1 MKRVENSV
9 EEKTTLSVVEE
20 SRCIARVILSP
31 QAKNLTTLNSMQR
44 TIMLMSLILL
54 WALILPLLAAAQPL
68 KEIRIGSSDITVSNL
83 TTFYARDRKFFAAEG
98 IDVKIIIVKT
108 EAALAALTVG
118 DLDYSTLSTSSIEA
132 TLKGM
137 PLRLIAVTNR
147 QPLLGLLVRKGIN
160 SVSEL
165 RGKKLSISSFGGAI
179 YGAAVYLLKSHDL
192 KPKEDVVILAG
203 GSNAARAAALKQGAV
218 DAALLSSP
226 DDIRAAGEGFR
237 ILLDVGSEYRLPWGG
252 VSATTGKIR
261 ANPPEVEKILR
272 AVLRATRAI
281 TEPRN
286 KDDVTSWIG
295 KFFKLERPAS
305 DEFYRRLVPSLNPGG
320 VVERD
325 KIKLVIDNAV
335 ERGMTDKPLDPD
347 AVIDFSIAKQL
358 RF

>member
-1 MKRVENSV
+1 MVRW
-9 EEKTTLSVVEE
+9 LSLL
-20 SRCIARVILSP
+20 CFWILIFAPS
-31 QAKNLTTLNSMQR
+31 AG
-44 TIMLMSLILL
+44 
-54 WALILPLLAAAQPL
+54 AQPL

-83 TTFYARDRKFFAAEG
+83 CTFYARDRKFFEAEG
-98 IDVKIIIVKT
+98 MDVKIIIVKT
-108 EAALAALTVG
+108 EAALAALGVG
-118 DLDYSTLSTSSIEA
+118 ELDYSTLSTSSIEA

-179 YGAAVYLLKSHDL
+179 YGAAVYLLKNHGL
-192 KPKEDVVILAG
+192 KPKEDVTILAG
-203 GSNAARAAALKQGAV
+203 GSNSARAAALKQGAV

-237 ILLDVGSEYRLPWGG
+237 ILLDVGSDYRLPWGG
-252 VSATTGKIR
+252 VSTTTGKIR
-261 ANPPEVEKILR
+261 GSPPEVEKVLR

-281 TEPRN
+281 TELRN
-286 KDDVTSWIG
+286 KDEVTSWIG
-295 KFFKLERPAS
+295 KFFKLDRAMAE
-305 DEFYRRLVPSLNPGG
+305 EFYRRLVPSLNPGG
-320 VVERD
+320 ITERD

-335 ERGMTDKPLDPD
+335 ERGLTDKPLDPD
-347 AVIDFSIAKQL
+347 AVVDFSIAKQL

>member
-1 MKRVENSV
+1 MVRW
-9 EEKTTLSVVEE
+9 LSLL
-20 SRCIARVILSP
+20 CFWILVFAPS
-31 QAKNLTTLNSMQR
+31 AG
-44 TIMLMSLILL
+44 
-54 WALILPLLAAAQPL
+54 AQPL

-83 TTFYARDRKFFAAEG
+83 CTFYARDRKFFEAEG
-98 IDVKIIIVKT
+98 MDVKIIIVKT
-108 EAALAALTVG
+108 EAALAALGVG
-118 DLDYSTLSTSSIEA
+118 ELDYSTLSTSSIEA

-179 YGAAVYLLKSHDL
+179 YGAAVYLLKNHGL
-192 KPKEDVVILAG
+192 KPKEDVTILAG
-203 GSNAARAAALKQGAV
+203 GSNSARAAALKQGAV

-237 ILLDVGSEYRLPWGG
+237 ILLDVGNDYRLPWGG
-252 VSATTGKIR
+252 VSTTTGKIR
-261 ANPPEVEKILR
+261 GSPPEVEKVLR

-281 TEPRN
+281 TELRN
-286 KDDVTSWIG
+286 KDEVTSWIG
-295 KFFKLERPAS
+295 KFFKLDRAMAE
-305 DEFYRRLVPSLNPGG
+305 EFYRRLVPSLNPGG
-320 VVERD
+320 ITERD

-335 ERGMTDKPLDPD
+335 ERGLTDKPLDPD
-347 AVIDFSIAKQL
+347 AVVDFSIAKQL

>member
-1 MKRVENSV
+1 MKIGMTEIVRW
-9 EEKTTLSVVEE
+9 LSLLYFW
-20 SRCIARVILSP
+20 ILIFAPS
-31 QAKNLTTLNSMQR
+31 AG
-44 TIMLMSLILL
+44 
-54 WALILPLLAAAQPL
+54 AQPL

-83 TTFYARDRKFFAAEG
+83 CTFYARDRKFFEAEG
-98 IDVKIIIVKT
+98 MDVKIIIVKT
-108 EAALAALTVG
+108 EAALAALGVG
-118 DLDYSTLSTSSIEA
+118 ELDYSTLSTSSIEA

-179 YGAAVYLLKSHDL
+179 YGAAVYLLKNHGL
-192 KPKEDVVILAG
+192 KPKEDVTILAG
-203 GSNAARAAALKQGAV
+203 GSNSARAAALKQGAV

-237 ILLDVGSEYRLPWGG
+237 ILLDVGSDYRLPWGG
-252 VSATTGKIR
+252 VSTTTGKIR
-261 ANPPEVEKILR
+261 GSPPEVEKVLR

-281 TEPRN
+281 TELRN
-286 KDDVTSWIG
+286 KDEVTSWIG
-295 KFFKLERPAS
+295 KFFKLDRAMSE
-305 DEFYRRLVPSLNPGG
+305 EFYRRLVPSLNPGG
-320 VVERD
+320 ITERD

-335 ERGMTDKPLDPD
+335 ERGLTDKPLDPD
-347 AVIDFSIAKQL
+347 AVVDFSIAKQL

>member
-1 MKRVENSV
+1 MVRW
-9 EEKTTLSVVEE
+9 LSLL
-20 SRCIARVILSP
+20 CFWILVFAP
-31 QAKNLTTLNSMQR
+31 CAG
-44 TIMLMSLILL
+44 
-54 WALILPLLAAAQPL
+54 AQPL

-83 TTFYARDRKFFAAEG
+83 CTFYARDRKFFEAEG
-98 IDVKIIIVKT
+98 MDVKIIIVKT
-108 EAALAALTVG
+108 EAALAALGVG
-118 DLDYSTLSTSSIEA
+118 ELDYSTLSTSSIEA

-179 YGAAVYLLKSHDL
+179 YGAAVYLLKNHGL
-192 KPKEDVVILAG
+192 KPKEDVTILAG
-203 GSNAARAAALKQGAV
+203 GSNSARAAALKQGAV

-237 ILLDVGSEYRLPWGG
+237 ILLDVGSDYRLPWGG
-252 VSATTGKIR
+252 VSTTTGKIR
-261 ANPPEVEKILR
+261 GSPPEVEKVLR

-281 TEPRN
+281 TELRN
-286 KDDVTSWIG
+286 KDEVTSWIG
-295 KFFKLERPAS
+295 KFFKLDRAMAE
-305 DEFYRRLVPSLNPGG
+305 EFYRRLVPSLNPGG
-320 VVERD
+320 ITERD

-335 ERGMTDKPLDPD
+335 ERGLTDKPLDPD
-347 AVIDFSIAKQL
+347 AVVDFSIAKQL

>member
-1 MKRVENSV
+1 MNLRRQPS
-9 EEKTTLSVVEE
+9 
-20 SRCIARVILSP
+20 
-31 QAKNLTTLNSMQR
+31 LTTMRIAVL
-44 TIMLMSLILL
+44 TFVCFLL
-54 WALILPLLAAAQPL
+54 FPHVAAAQSL

-83 TTFYARDRKFFAAEG
+83 CTFYARDRKFFEAEG

-108 EAALAALTVG
+108 EAALAALTLG

-137 PLRLIAVTNR
+137 PLRLIAITNK

-160 SVSEL
+160 TVSDL
-165 RGKKLSISSFGGAI
+165 KGKKLSISSFGGAI
-179 YGAAVYLLKSHDL
+179 YGAAVYLLKTHGL
-192 KPKEDVVILAG
+192 RPKEDVIILAG
-203 GSNAARAAALKQGAV
+203 GSNAARATALRQGAV

-226 DDIRAAGEGFR
+226 DDIRSAGEGFR

-252 VSATTGKIR
+252 VSTTVTKIR
-261 ANPPEVEKILR
+261 GNPPEVEKVLR

-286 KDDVTSWIG
+286 KDDVTNWIG
-295 KFFKLERPAS
+295 KFFKLDRAMS
-305 DEFYRRLVPSLNPGG
+305 DEFYRRLGPSLNPGG
-320 VVERD
+320 IVERD

-335 ERGMTDKPLDPD
+335 ERGLTDKPLDPD
-347 AVIDFSIAKQL
+347 AVVDFSIMKQL

>member
-1 MKRVENSV
+1 MVRW
-9 EEKTTLSVVEE
+9 LSLL
-20 SRCIARVILSP
+20 CFWILVFAPS
-31 QAKNLTTLNSMQR
+31 AN
-44 TIMLMSLILL
+44 
-54 WALILPLLAAAQPL
+54 AQPL

-83 TTFYARDRKFFAAEG
+83 CTFYARDRKFFEAEG
-98 IDVKIIIVKT
+98 MDVKIIIVKT
-108 EAALAALTVG
+108 EAALAALGVG
-118 DLDYSTLSTSSIEA
+118 ELDYSTLSTSSIEA

-179 YGAAVYLLKSHDL
+179 YGAAVYLLKNHGL
-192 KPKEDVVILAG
+192 KPKEDVTILAG
-203 GSNAARAAALKQGAV
+203 GSNSARAAALKQGAV

-237 ILLDVGSEYRLPWGG
+237 ILLDVGSDYRLPWGG
-252 VSATTGKIR
+252 VSTTTGKIR
-261 ANPPEVEKILR
+261 GSPPEVEKVLR

-281 TEPRN
+281 TELRN
-286 KDDVTSWIG
+286 KDEVTSWIG
-295 KFFKLERPAS
+295 KFFKLDRAMAE
-305 DEFYRRLVPSLNPGG
+305 EFYRRLVPSLNPGG
-320 VVERD
+320 ITERD

-335 ERGMTDKPLDPD
+335 ERGLTDKPLDPD
-347 AVIDFSIAKQL
+347 AVVDFSIAKQL

>member
-1 MKRVENSV
+1 MVRW
-9 EEKTTLSVVEE
+9 LSLL
-20 SRCIARVILSP
+20 CFWILVFAPS
-31 QAKNLTTLNSMQR
+31 TG
-44 TIMLMSLILL
+44 
-54 WALILPLLAAAQPL
+54 AQPL

-83 TTFYARDRKFFAAEG
+83 CTFYARDRKFFEAEG
-98 IDVKIIIVKT
+98 MDVKIIIVKT
-108 EAALAALTVG
+108 EAALAALGVG
-118 DLDYSTLSTSSIEA
+118 ELDYSTLSTSSIEA

-179 YGAAVYLLKSHDL
+179 YGAAVYLLKNHGL
-192 KPKEDVVILAG
+192 KPKEDVTILAG
-203 GSNAARAAALKQGAV
+203 GSNSARAAALKQGAV

-237 ILLDVGSEYRLPWGG
+237 ILLDVGNDYRLPWGG
-252 VSATTGKIR
+252 VSTTTGKIR
-261 ANPPEVEKILR
+261 GSPPEVEKVLR

-281 TEPRN
+281 TELRN
-286 KDDVTSWIG
+286 KDEVTSWIG
-295 KFFKLERPAS
+295 KFFKLDRAMSE
-305 DEFYRRLVPSLNPGG
+305 EFYRRLVPSLNPGG
-320 VVERD
+320 ITERD

-335 ERGMTDKPLDPD
+335 ERGLTDKPLDPD
-347 AVIDFSIAKQL
+347 AVVDFSIAKQL

>member
-1 MKRVENSV
+1 MVRW
-9 EEKTTLSVVEE
+9 LSLL
-20 SRCIARVILSP
+20 CFWILVFAP
-31 QAKNLTTLNSMQR
+31 CAG
-44 TIMLMSLILL
+44 
-54 WALILPLLAAAQPL
+54 AQPL

-83 TTFYARDRKFFAAEG
+83 CTFYARDRKFFEAEG
-98 IDVKIIIVKT
+98 MDVKIIIVKT
-108 EAALAALTVG
+108 EAALAALGVG
-118 DLDYSTLSTSSIEA
+118 ELDYSTLSTSSIEA

-179 YGAAVYLLKSHDL
+179 YGAAVYLLKNHGL
-192 KPKEDVVILAG
+192 KPKEDVTILAG
-203 GSNAARAAALKQGAV
+203 GSNSARAAALKQGAV

-237 ILLDVGSEYRLPWGG
+237 ILLDVGSDYRLPWGG
-252 VSATTGKIR
+252 VSTTTGKIR
-261 ANPPEVEKILR
+261 GSPPEVEKVIR

-281 TEPRN
+281 TELRN
-286 KDDVTSWIG
+286 KDEVTSWIG
-295 KFFKLERPAS
+295 KFFKLDRAMAE
-305 DEFYRRLVPSLNPGG
+305 EFYRRLVPSLNPGG
-320 VVERD
+320 ITERD

-335 ERGMTDKPLDPD
+335 ERGLTDKPLDPD
-347 AVIDFSIAKQL
+347 AVVDFSIAKQL

>member
-1 MKRVENSV
+1 MKIGMTEMVRW
-9 EEKTTLSVVEE
+9 LSLLYFW
-20 SRCIARVILSP
+20 ILIFAPS
-31 QAKNLTTLNSMQR
+31 AG
-44 TIMLMSLILL
+44 
-54 WALILPLLAAAQPL
+54 AQPL

-83 TTFYARDRKFFAAEG
+83 CTFYARDRKFFEAEG
-98 IDVKIIIVKT
+98 MDVKIIIVKT
-108 EAALAALTVG
+108 EAALAALGVG
-118 DLDYSTLSTSSIEA
+118 ELDYSTLSTSSIEA

-179 YGAAVYLLKSHDL
+179 YGAAVYLLKNHGL
-192 KPKEDVVILAG
+192 KPKEDVTILAG
-203 GSNAARAAALKQGAV
+203 GSNSARAAALKQGAV

-237 ILLDVGSEYRLPWGG
+237 ILLDVGSDYRLPWGG
-252 VSATTGKIR
+252 VSTTTGKIR
-261 ANPPEVEKILR
+261 GSPPEVEKVLR

-281 TEPRN
+281 TELRN
-286 KDDVTSWIG
+286 KDEVTSWIG
-295 KFFKLERPAS
+295 KFFKLDRAMSE
-305 DEFYRRLVPSLNPGG
+305 EFYRRLVPSLNPGG
-320 VVERD
+320 ITERD

-335 ERGMTDKPLDPD
+335 ERGLTDKPLDPD
-347 AVIDFSIAKQL
+347 AVVDFSIAKQL

>member
-1 MKRVENSV
+1 MVRW
-9 EEKTTLSVVEE
+9 LSLL
-20 SRCIARVILSP
+20 CFWILVFAPS
-31 QAKNLTTLNSMQR
+31 AG
-44 TIMLMSLILL
+44 
-54 WALILPLLAAAQPL
+54 AQPL

-83 TTFYARDRKFFAAEG
+83 CTFYARDRKFFEAEG
-98 IDVKIIIVKT
+98 MDVKIIIVKT
-108 EAALAALTVG
+108 EAALAALGVG
-118 DLDYSTLSTSSIEA
+118 ELDYSTLSTSSIEA

-179 YGAAVYLLKSHDL
+179 YGAAVYLLKNHGL
-192 KPKEDVVILAG
+192 KPKEDVTILAG
-203 GSNAARAAALKQGAV
+203 GSNSARAAALKQGAV

-237 ILLDVGSEYRLPWGG
+237 ILLDVGSDYRLPWGG
-252 VSATTGKIR
+252 VSTTTGKIR
-261 ANPPEVEKILR
+261 GSPPEVEKVLR

-281 TEPRN
+281 TELRN
-286 KDDVTSWIG
+286 KDEVTSWIG
-295 KFFKLERPAS
+295 KFFKLDRAMAE
-305 DEFYRRLVPSLNPGG
+305 EFYRRLVPSLNPGG
-320 VVERD
+320 ITERD

-335 ERGMTDKPLDPD
+335 ERGLTDKPLDPD
-347 AVIDFSIAKQL
+347 AVVDFSIAKQL